1 MDNKKKKSADK
12 VVDVNFVNDN
22 KKRVNFNTVSGD
34 DYLTNEAYKTLRTN
48 LLFCG
53 DSIKTVLITSTVE
66 NEGKSTV
73 SAELVKTLADL
84 GKKTLL
90 IDADMRKSVMLKSS
104 QRASEICGLSEAL
117 SGISS
122 FDDVIFGT
130 QNPNF
135 DVVFSGHFPPNPVE
149 LLESNRFKELLEYY
163 KGIYDYIILDTPPL
177 GVVIDA
183 AVAAACCDGAI
194 IVFAERRTS
203 RKSAIDTKNQLEK
216 SGCRI
221 LGGVVNE
228 ADPHNTKYYK
238 RYYKYRSYHYKKYY
252 R

>member
-1 MDNKKKKSADK
+1 MSNKKNAEKI
-12 VVDVNFVNDN
+12 VDINISPDT
-22 KKRVNFNTVSGD
+22 KRKVNFNTASSD

-48 LLFCG
+48 ILFCG
-53 DSIKTVLITSTVE
+53 DTIKTVLITSTGE

-73 SAELVKTLADL
+73 SAELVKSLADL
-84 GKKTLL
+84 GKRTLL

-104 QRASEICGLSEAL
+104 QRNQEMFGLSEAL
-117 SGISS
+117 SGIVTAE
-122 FDDVIFGT
+122 DVVYGT

-135 DVVFSGHFPPNPVE
+135 DVIFAGHFPPNPVE
-149 LLESNRFKELLEYY
+149 LLESVRFKELLEYF
-163 KGIYDYIILDTPPL
+163 KSIYDYIIIDTPPL
-177 GVVIDA
+177 GMVIDA
-183 AVAAACCDGAI
+183 AVVASICDGAI

-203 RKSAIDTKNQLEK
+203 RKAALDTKLQLEK

-238 RYYKYRSYHYKKYY
+238 RYYKYRRYNYRKYY